1 MEGDFE
7 IIANHP
13 LVWLTLAG
21 WESERHTS
29 KQGYEKTS
37 SQVTSLQLPTYLHI
51 LVMATQKIPR
61 KEHLPSATT
70 KLSPPT
76 KLFSCFCPNN
86 SGNENAQDPLVYM
99 ICQLCPLLLSQL
111 ATPFT
116 VVSGRGK
123 QRWPHLHPHLSEGL
137 RTDFSTTTT
146 CGEHQLLKQNT
157 DMHFPCHIFLP
168 LNIEKLQN
176 QFKETSIPYC
186 FIKVWSVWGC
196 GSMSNTGHCW
206 HTMSCTEAIW
216 WVEYAIKC
224 VKPGT
229 KCCLVSEFLKWRVW
243 HICLLQK
250 QKEFPKP
257 K

>member
-13 LVWLTLAG
+13 LVWLTLTG

-51 LVMATQKIPR
+51 LVMATQKISR

-70 KLSPPT
+70 KLTPPT

-123 QRWPHLHPHLSEGL
+123 QRWPHLHRHLSEGL
-137 RTDFSTTTT
+137 GTEFSTTTT
-146 CGEHQLLKQNT
+146 CGEHQLLK
-157 DMHFPCHIFLP
+157 
-168 LNIEKLQN
+168 
-176 QFKETSIPYC
+176 
-186 FIKVWSVWGC
+186 
-196 GSMSNTGHCW
+196 
-206 HTMSCTEAIW
+206 
-216 WVEYAIKC
+216 
-224 VKPGT
+224 
-229 KCCLVSEFLKWRVW
+229 
-243 HICLLQK
+243 
-250 QKEFPKP
+250 
-257 K
+257 